1 MPTLIQ
7 TFQYFLVLLAT
18 LMGINACMIYFAVT
32 FSGSLVFGVVLSR
45 AGGEK
50 LVKQV
55 RLRTGCC
62 ATSAAAV
69 PEHFIVK
76 LKAAARSAWGD
87 FRGVLG
93 YLLVGVAIGAG
104 IHGYVPQ
111 QLVADLAG
119 PDNPLAI
126 PTAAVIG
133 VPLYIRGTTVIPI
146 GLALTQKG
154 MSMGAAFEGKCA
166 LWEEAWLQ
174 RKMLS

>member
-1 MPTLIQ
+1 M
-7 TFQYFLVLLAT
+7 
-18 LMGINACMIYFAVT
+18 
-32 FSGSLVFGVVLSR
+32 
-45 AGGEK
+45 
-50 LVKQV
+50 
-55 RLRTGCC
+55 
-62 ATSAAAV
+62 
-69 PEHFIVK
+69 
-76 LKAAARSAWGD
+76 KAAARSAWGD

-146 GLALTQKG
+146 GCPTKVGGLEAVRT
-154 MSMGAAFEGKCA
+154 KCFPKV
-166 LWEEAWLQ
+166 L
-174 RKMLS
+174 MLM